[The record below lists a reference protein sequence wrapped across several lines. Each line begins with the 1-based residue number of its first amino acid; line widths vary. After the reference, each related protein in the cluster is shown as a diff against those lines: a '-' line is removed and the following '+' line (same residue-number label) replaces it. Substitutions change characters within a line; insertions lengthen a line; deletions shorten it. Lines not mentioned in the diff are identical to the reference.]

1 MPHVQ
6 VRDVPDDVH
15 EILVRRAESAGQSL
29 QQYLAAQ
36 LALIA
41 ATPTLD
47 EMLDRIDQ
55 RAKGRVSSRR
65 ALRARDAERDRR

>member
-6 VRDVPDDVH
+6 VRDVPDEVH
-15 EILVRRAESAGQSL
+15 EILVRRAETAGQSL

>member
-6 VRDVPDDVH
+6 VRDVPDEVH
-15 EILVRRAESAGQSL
+15 EILVRRAETAGQSL

-36 LALIA
+36 LTLIA